1 MIDIV
6 KDVYLFLFF
15 LSLSVIVRN
24 TFFLIRSVRMNER
37 FIINNVSLIALGISI
52 SFFITSIISFL
63 R

>member
-6 KDVYLFLFF
+6 KDTYLFLFV
-15 LSLSVIVRN
+15 LSLLVIVRN

-37 FIINNVSLIALGISI
+37 FVVNNVSLITLAVSI
-52 SFFITSIISFL
+52 SFFITTIISFL

>member
-15 LSLSVIVRN
+15 LSLLVIVRN

-37 FIINNVSLIALGISI
+37 FKINNVSLITLGISI

>member
-1 MIDIV
+1 MNDIV

-15 LSLSVIVRN
+15 LSLLVIVRN

-37 FIINNVSLIALGISI
+37 FKINNVSLITLGISI

>member
-1 MIDIV
+1 MNDIV

-37 FIINNVSLIALGISI
+37 FKINNVSLITLGISI

>member
-37 FIINNVSLIALGISI
+37 FKINNVSLITLGISI

>member
-6 KDVYLFLFF
+6 KDTYLFLFV
-15 LSLSVIVRN
+15 LSLLVIFRN

-37 FIINNVSLIALGISI
+37 FVMNNVSLITLAVSL